1 MGTEIA
7 MLGVFFILV
16 GLTTAAIQQGRIW
29 YLRRRLGQAHRR
41 LREKEQQMQALAF
54 YAQEKEQ
61 QMQALAFYA
70 QVVADVI
77 HQPLPEIPDPDPCDE
92 ADGEDP
98 LLHPRRFR
106 LVPGQRTAG

>member
-1 MGTEIA
+1 MGTESA
-7 MLGVFFILV
+7 LLGVFFILV

-29 YLRRRLGQAHRR
+29 YLRRRLGQAHQR
-41 LREKEQQMQALAF
+41 LR
-54 YAQEKEQ
+54 EKEQ

-77 HQPLPEIPDPDPCDE
+77 HQPLPEIPEPDPCDE